1 MFRGLAFGFSPREEI
16 DSVERRGELL
26 ESVLP
31 GETESTDVG
40 ERVVVLGVVGDV
52 LTAAGLPDPS
62 RRKVVVA
69 RVNPLE
75 VSRSRRSLCSDSI
88 VIGRSAIRS

>member
-1 MFRGLAFGFSPREEI
+1 VFRGLAFGFSPREEI

-52 LTAAGLPDPS
+52 LTAAGLPGPS

-69 RVNPLE
+69 RVESTGGVALASFPML
-75 VSRSRRSLCSDSI
+75 
-88 VIGRSAIRS
+88 